1 MILYHIFY
9 LYHFFAVL
17 KIRIKTDFAHV
28 LASCTHLPLTYNQKP
43 KAMKTNSFSILKTTM
58 IAALILFSVSA
69 FAQVNYTLSA
79 NPDLKVSGTSTL
91 HDWDMKSSTA
101 TGKAEITLGN
111 AKVVSIKNVTLTM
124 PAESIKSG
132 KGGMDKNA
140 YAALDTKKHKEVK
153 FNLKEFVAKGT
164 SYEAVGDFT
173 IAGVTKAAKFP
184 VTATVV
190 GDKVTFKGKHDFKLT
205 DYNVDPPTALLG
217 TVKTGNEVSI
227 HFNVTFQP
235 TK

>member
-1 MILYHIFY
+1 
-9 LYHFFAVL
+9 
-17 KIRIKTDFAHV
+17 
-28 LASCTHLPLTYNQKP
+28 
-43 KAMKTNSFSILKTTM
+43 MKMNSFSILKTTL
-58 IAALILFSVSA
+58 IAALILFNVSA
-69 FAQVNYTLSA
+69 IAQVNYTLSA

-101 TGKAEITLGN
+101 TGKAELTLANG
-111 AKVVSIKNVTLTM
+111 KVGTIKNVTITM

-132 KGGMDKNA
+132 KSGMDKNA
-140 YAALDTKKHKEVK
+140 YAALKTKNHKDVK

-164 SYEAVGDFT
+164 SFEAVGEFT

-184 VTATVV
+184 VSATVA
-190 GDKVTFKGKHDFKLT
+190 GEKVTFKGKHDFKLT
-205 DYNVDPPTALLG
+205 DYNVDPPTALMG

>member
-1 MILYHIFY
+1 M
-9 LYHFFAVL
+9 
-17 KIRIKTDFAHV
+17 KIRVITDFTHV
-28 LASCTHLPLTYNQKP
+28 LLRWSDLPLICNQNP
-43 KAMKTNSFSILKTTM
+43 KAMKMNSFFLSKTTM

-69 FAQVNYTLSA
+69 YAQVNYTLST

-101 TGKAEITLGN
+101 RGKAEITLEN
-111 AKVVSIKNVTLTM
+111 SKVFSIKNLSFSM

-140 YAALDTKKHKEVK
+140 YAALNTKKHKEIK
-153 FNLKEFVAKGT
+153 FNLKEFVVKGST
-164 SYEAVGDFT
+164 YEAVGDFT
-173 IAGVTKAAKFP
+173 IAGVTNAAKFP
-184 VTATVV
+184 VTATVL

-205 DYNVDPPTALLG
+205 DYKVEPPKALLG
-217 TVKTGNEVSI
+217 TVKTGDEVSI

-235 TK
+235 IK